1 MKINKLFDLTGKI
14 AMITGGSRGLGKEM
28 AIGLGE
34 AGAKVAITAR
44 REQWLVPAYE
54 EIRGLKIGCL
64 ALKGDVSNQQNVKQW
79 VNEVLN
85 KWNRIDILVN
95 NAGITWG
102 ADPCEMPLDKWSMV
116 INTNLTGL
124 FLCCQEVGKQMLKQ
138 GGGVIINISSATGM
152 LGVDPQ
158 VMQAIG
164 YQASKA
170 GIIAVTKQLAVEWAP
185 YNIRVNA
192 IAPFFFPTRISEAIV
207 GKKDDKLLPYI
218 PMGRVGRE
226 GELKGVVVF
235 LASEASSYI
244 TGQVICVDGG
254 ATAW

>member
-1 MKINKLFDLTGKI
+1 VKISKLFDLTGKT
-14 AMITGGSRGLGKEM
+14 AMITGGSRGLGKEI

-34 AGAKVAITAR
+34 AGAKVAITGR
-44 REQWLVPAYE
+44 REQWLDPAYE
-54 EIRGLKIGCL
+54 EIRDLKIDCL
-64 ALKGDVSNQQNVKQW
+64 AMKGDVSNQKDVKQW

-85 KWNRIDILVN
+85 KWNRIDIIVN

-102 ADPCEMPLDKWSMV
+102 AGPCEMPLDKWNMV

-124 FLCCQEVGKQMLKQ
+124 FLCCQEVGKQMLEQ
-138 GGGVIINISSATGM
+138 GGGVIINTSSTTGI

-164 YQASKA
+164 YQASKG

-185 YNIRVNA
+185 FNIRVNA
-192 IAPFFFPTRISEAIV
+192 VAPFFFSTRLSEAIV
-207 GKKDDKLLPYI
+207 GKKDDKLLPHI
-218 PMGRVGRE
+218 PMGRAGRE